1 MPMTGSKADTLR
13 EALADARAR
22 FIAAFP
28 ERCDQALACLEGAP
42 GGNPPDPASLQALA
56 HKMAG
61 LAGMAGFPTVSSR
74 ALALEDLACSPKL
87 DRAGKER
94 GRILIDQVRQA
105 FVKDLSDASRH
116 RDDPAVTSRAR
127 AGVLI
132 AEDDDDQRAVIAG
145 YLADA
150 GYEPIPVSSGDD
162 VLAAARASRPAAIVL
177 DVRLP
182 GVDGY
187 SVCQSL
193 KADPE
198 LAAIPVVFLSAR
210 LRVDERLA
218 GLALGADDYLTKPAD
233 MRELA
238 VRVARACARSRESS
252 AASPAGPL
260 TYAEFFDRGRA
271 MLARSPASVVF
282 LRTPADQRDVVTAL
296 VGREVRT
303 RDLVGVYDSSHLVL
317 LLPELSAPVACDRMT
332 GIIARL
338 NERGVSD
345 ATAGV
350 AVSASGGASLMD
362 LMREAHEALVEARYL
377 GKPAVVGGGQ
387 GPTSDGPEPSGFNLL
402 LADDD
407 PDVARIVDA
416 QMRAAGHE
424 CTLAFDGEQAL
435 AAMERR
441 RPDVLMLDLMMPK
454 LGGFEVLNRL
464 NAQEGPRPA
473 VIVLSARGRETD
485 VMRAFDLGASDYV
498 TKPFSPQEL
507 LARVS
512 RLVR

>member
-1 MPMTGSKADTLR
+1 MTGPKADHLR
-13 EALADARAR
+13 DALADTRAR

-28 ERCDQALACLEGAP
+28 ATCDEALRLLDGGP
-42 GGNPPDPASLQALA
+42 GGAAPEGVALQSLA

-61 LAGMAGFPTVSSR
+61 LSGMAGFPTVSTR
-74 ALALEDLACSPKL
+74 ALALEDLAGSPKL
-87 DRAGKER
+87 DRSAKER
-94 GRILIDQVRQA
+94 ARLLIDQLRQA
-105 FVKDLSDASRH
+105 FVKDLSDASR
-116 RDDPAVTSRAR
+116 RTQGATITSRGR
-127 AGVLI
+127 ATVII

-150 GYEPIPVSSGDD
+150 GYEPIPLSSGDE
-162 VLAAARASRPAAIVL
+162 VLAVARASRPAAIIL
-177 DVRLP
+177 DARLP
-182 GVDGY
+182 GIDGFAL
-187 SVCQSL
+187 CQCL
-193 KADPE
+193 KADPD
-198 LAAIPVVFLSAR
+198 LAAIPVLFLTAR
-210 LRVDERLA
+210 TRVDERLA

-238 VRVARACARSRESS
+238 VRVARACARSRESEDTAPS
-252 AASPAGPL
+252 GALS
-260 TYAEFFDRGRA
+260 YAEFFDRGRA
-271 MLARSPASVVF
+271 SLAKSAASVVF
-282 LRTPADQRDVVTAL
+282 LRTLPDQLDTVTLL
-296 VGREVRT
+296 VSREVRT

-317 LLPELSAPVACDRMT
+317 LLPELSASIACDRMT

-338 NERGVSD
+338 NERGVSET
-345 ATAGV
+345 TAGV
-350 AVSASGGASLMD
+350 AVSASRGGSIMD

-377 GKPAVVGGGQ
+377 GKAAAVRDGQ
-387 GPTSDGPEPSGFNLL
+387 PPRPEETGPPGLHLL

-424 CTLAFDGEQAL
+424 CALAFDGEQAL
-435 AAMERR
+435 AAMDRR

-454 LGGFEVLNRL
+454 LGGFEVLARL
-464 NAQEGPRPA
+464 NAQEGPRPP
-473 VIVLSARGRETD
+473 VLVLSARGREAD

-512 RLVR
+512 RLAR

>member
-1 MPMTGSKADTLR
+1 MTGTKGDNLR
-13 EALADARAR
+13 EALADTRAR

-28 ERCDQALACLEGAP
+28 ARCDEALQLLDRLPGAGAP
-42 GGNPPDPASLQALA
+42 EAAALHMLA

-61 LAGMAGFPTVSSR
+61 LSGMAGFPTVSTR
-74 ALALEDLACSPKL
+74 ALALEDLAGSAKL
-87 DRAGKER
+87 DRSAKER
-94 GRILIDQVRQA
+94 ARLLIDQLRQA
-105 FVKDLSDASRH
+105 FVKDLSDASR
-116 RDDPAVTSRAR
+116 RAEGATINSRGR
-127 AGVLI
+127 ATVLI

-150 GYEPIPVSSGDD
+150 GYEPMPISSGDD

-177 DVRLP
+177 DARLP
-182 GVDGY
+182 GVDGFAL
-187 SVCQSL
+187 CQSL
-193 KADPE
+193 KADPD
-198 LAAIPVVFLSAR
+198 LAAIPVIFLTAR
-210 LRVDERLA
+210 TRLDERLA
-218 GLALGADDYLTKPAD
+218 GLALGADDYLTKPTD

-238 VRVARACARSRESS
+238 VRVARACARARESG
-252 AASPAGPL
+252 ATTPGALP
-260 TYAEFFDRGRA
+260 YAEFFDRGRA
-271 MLARSPASVVF
+271 SLARSSASVVF
-282 LRTPADQRDVVTAL
+282 LRTPPEQLDTVTAI
-296 VGREVRT
+296 VAREVRA
-303 RDLVGVYDSSHLVL
+303 RDLVGVYDDSHLVL
-317 LLPELSAPVACDRMT
+317 LLPELSASVACDRMT

-338 NERGVSD
+338 NERGVRETTS
-345 ATAGV
+345 GV
-350 AVSASGGASLMD
+350 AVSSSSGASLMD

-377 GKPAVVGGGQ
+377 GKAVTVR
-387 GPTSDGPEPSGFNLL
+387 DGHLPRLGEVEPSGLNLL

-435 AAMERR
+435 AAMDRR

-454 LGGFEVLNRL
+454 LGGFEVLARL
-464 NAQEGPRPA
+464 NALEGPRPA
-473 VIVLSARGRETD
+473 VIVLSARGREAD

-512 RLVR
+512 RLAR